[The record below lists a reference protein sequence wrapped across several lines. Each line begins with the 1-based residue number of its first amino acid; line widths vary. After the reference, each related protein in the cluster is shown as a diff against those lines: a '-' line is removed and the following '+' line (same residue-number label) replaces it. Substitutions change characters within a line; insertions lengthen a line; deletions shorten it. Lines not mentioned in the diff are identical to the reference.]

1 MHRRYV
7 NLVLLLLCFFSCK
20 KTKEPFTLLVVEKS
34 TLNRDLKTGIMLYNN
49 LAFTGKAQL
58 FYRTNSL
65 AEETF
70 YVNGIKH
77 GLRLKW
83 FPNGN
88 QSFSG
93 NYQNGRRDGEV
104 KSWWNNGQLRTLAFY
119 KKGVATG
126 TQKEWYKSGQL
137 FKKYTLIDGQEA
149 GLQQA
154 WRENGQLYNN
164 YVAKAGKIYG
174 LKRSNLCFKLQNEQI
189 IAH

>member
-7 NLVLLLLCFFSCK
+7 NLVLLLFCVFSCE
-20 KTKEPFTLLVVEKS
+20 KTKDPFTVLVVEKS
-34 TLNRDLKTGIMLYNN
+34 TLIRDLPTGIMFYNN
-49 LAFTGKAQL
+49 LPFTGKAQR
-58 FYRTNSL
+58 FYRTGFL
-65 AEETF
+65 AEETI

-77 GLRLKW
+77 GLMLKW
-83 FPNGN
+83 FPEGN

-93 NYQNGRRDGEV
+93 NYQNGQRDGKV
-104 KSWWNNGQLRTLAFY
+104 KSWWSNGQLRTFAIY
-119 KKGVATG
+119 EKGVANG

-137 FKKYTLIDGQEA
+137 FKKYTLVKGQEE